1 MCQSYSSSKRKIVFN
16 RRGIATFCTF
26 ETFTKTEKMTSKVIY
41 KGDLRTEATHL
52 RSGNKIITDA
62 PIDNKGKG
70 ETFSPTDLV
79 ATALA
84 SCMLTIMGI
93 KANDMDVNIEGTS
106 AEVEKIMGTDPRR
119 ISQVNIHI
127 NVPISSDEKTKK
139 ILEKA
144 ALTCPVDKSVSE
156 GMIRDIKFTWG

>member
-1 MCQSYSSSKRKIVFN
+1 
-16 RRGIATFCTF
+16 
-26 ETFTKTEKMTSKVIY
+26 MTSKVIY
-41 KGDLRTEATHL
+41 KGSLRTEAIHL
-52 RSGNKIITDA
+52 PSGNTIITDA

-93 KANDMDVNIEGTS
+93 KADEMNINIEGAS
-106 AEVEKIMGTDPRR
+106 AEIEKIMGSGPRR
-119 ISQVNIHI
+119 IAQLIIVINI
-127 NVPISSDEKTKK
+127 PISTDQKTKN

-144 ALTCPVDKSVSE
+144 ALACPVDKSLSDS
-156 GMIRDIKFTWG
+156 MIRDVKFIWG